1 MLVSKLLR
9 ITLNN
14 NVIRSTYMISCFL
27 FFKELSH
34 LMLYFISVLFF
45 RNYHIW
51 CDIFSDFL
59 PFTNWRI
66 CQDFFSDYDFFRN
79 YHTWCGFCLEV
90 FLFSREIHIWC
101 EFLTDLNVIFFGKWF
116 RFGILI
122 LQTNFSVNLL
132 CFKLSLSGTVFIKQ
146 FLYSSCKVAV

>member
-14 NVIRSTYMISCFL
+14 NVILSTYMISCFL

-34 LMLYFISVLFF
+34 LMLNFISVLFF

-51 CDIFSDFL
+51 CDIFFRFSPFHELAHL
-59 PFTNWRI
+59 PGF
-66 CQDFFSDYDFFRN
+66 FFRLWLLQD

-132 CFKLSLSGTVFIKQ
+132 CFKLSLSGTV
-146 FLYSSCKVAV
+146 